1 MIEVKISPISD
12 GEFNRG
18 VFASVDIKKGTL
30 FHQAPVIAYPNEEHE
45 HIEKTLL
52 ADYAFEYGIGRS
64 AILLGYG
71 MLFNHS
77 YTPNA
82 DYEINFDNH
91 TFDFFAYKDIKQGEE
106 VFINYNGDIGDQDA
120 LWFQEEK
127 SE

>member
-1 MIEVKISPISD
+1 
-12 GEFNRG
+12 
-18 VFASVDIKKGTL
+18 
-30 FHQAPVIAYPNEEHE
+30 
-45 HIEKTLL
+45 
-52 ADYAFEYGIGRS
+52 
-64 AILLGYG
+64 

-106 VFINYNGDIGDQDA
+106 VFINYNGDIDDQDA

>member
-1 MIEVKISPISD
+1 MIEVKVSPISD

-18 VFASVDIKKGTL
+18 VFASVYIKKGTL

-106 VFINYNGDIGDQDA
+106 VFINYNGDIDDQDA